1 MPALILI
8 VPLALGACGQ
18 ERAKPA
24 ASGTASAEAPARTVR
39 TAVVE
44 RTAGESATVPAV
56 VVARQRA
63 SLSARVPASVAEL
76 PYREGQA
83 VAAGAVVARLDD
95 TALRAAL
102 SAAEA
107 SLKAV
112 EADLLRAE
120 RLRQKG
126 AATPREHEEAVARAE
141 GARAA
146 REAAR
151 DALSYAVLR
160 APFAGRIAAR
170 PANVGDV
177 VNQGMAVV
185 EIEGGGGLEVRA
197 TVDAER
203 AALLRPGDT
212 VKALV
217 DGQPQPLL
225 AIVRSVSPAGDPTTQ
240 RFEVVADV
248 PRAAGLRS
256 GLFARLRL
264 PSAPG
269 AARLTVPSGAVF
281 ARGGLHGVFVADE
294 GRARLRFIAVG
305 AREGESLEVRAGL
318 AEGEKVVLEP
328 EGLLDGAAVTEGAR

>member
-1 MPALILI
+1 
-8 VPLALGACGQ
+8 VK
-18 ERAKPA
+18 R
-24 ASGTASAEAPARTVR
+24 S
-39 TAVVE
+39 
-44 RTAGESATVPAV
+44 AGESTTVPAV

-95 TALRAAL
+95 KALRAAL
-102 SAAEA
+102 AAAEA
-107 SLKAV
+107 SLKVV
-112 EADLLRAE
+112 EADLQRAE

-141 GARAA
+141 GARAQV
-146 REAAR
+146 EAAR

-177 VNQGMAVV
+177 VNPGTTVV
-185 EIEGGGGLEVRA
+185 EIEGGGGLEIRA

-203 AALLRPGDT
+203 AALLRAGNT

-217 DGQPQPLL
+217 DGQPEPLT
-225 AIVRSVSPAGDPTTQ
+225 AIVRSISPAGDPATQ
-240 RFEVVADV
+240 RFEMVADV
-248 PRAAGLRS
+248 PPATGLRS

-269 AARLTVPSGAVF
+269 VARITVPLGAVF
-281 ARGGLHGVFVADE
+281 ARGGLHGVFVVEE
-294 GRARLRFIAVG
+294 GRARLRFVAVG
-305 AREGESLEVRAGL
+305 VREGESVEVRAGL

-328 EGLLDGAAVTEGAR
+328 EGLLDGAAVNEGAR

>member
-1 MPALILI
+1 MPVLLLVVPFALS
-8 VPLALGACGQ
+8 ACGR
-18 ERAKPA
+18 EPSKPPA
-24 ASGTASAEAPARTVR
+24 AGTASPQAARPVR
-39 TAVVE
+39 TAPAE
-44 RTAGESATVPAV
+44 RSAGESATVPAV

-63 SLSARVPASVAEL
+63 SLSARVPASVTEL

-95 TALRAAL
+95 TALKAAL
-102 SAAEA
+102 AAAEA
-107 SLKAV
+107 SLKVV
-112 EADLLRAE
+112 EADLQRAL
-120 RLRQKG
+120 RLREKG

-141 GARAA
+141 GARAQV
-146 REAAR
+146 EAAR

-177 VNQGMAVV
+177 VNPGMTVV

-203 AALLRPGDT
+203 AGLLRPGNT

-217 DGQPQPLL
+217 DGQPEPLT
-225 AIVRSVSPAGDPTTQ
+225 AVVRSVSPAGDPATQ

-248 PRAAGLRS
+248 PPAASLRS

-269 AARLTVPSGAVF
+269 AARITVPQGAVF
-281 ARGGLHGVFVADE
+281 ARGGLQGVFVVEE
-294 GRARLRFIAVG
+294 GRARLRFVAVG
-305 AREGESLEVRAGL
+305 AREGESIEVRAGL

-328 EGLLDGAAVTEGAR
+328 EGLTDGAFVTEGAR